1 MTWDTPDD
9 GAQPKPLI
17 DGGGSMSRDE
27 RAILDEIVEVLS
39 AHPRGR
45 GRWSVMR
52 AIRTNRARRGRDIP
66 HKFEDD
72 VERAFR
78 RHCAGGGEPHVRA
91 PLFHRPKDAAG
102 DVWAI
107 LPLRAANPSSSA

>member
-1 MTWDTPDD
+1 MTPQMPGD
-9 GAQPKPLI
+9 GAQPKLSI
-17 DGGGSMSRDE
+17 EGGDAISRDE
-27 RAILDEIVEVLS
+27 RAIVDEIVEVLA

-52 AIRTNRARRGRDIP
+52 AIRASRARRGRDIP
-66 HKFEDD
+66 HKFEDE
-72 VERAFR
+72 VERIFR
-78 RHCAGGGEPHVRA
+78 RHCSGGSEPQSRA

-107 LPLRAANPSSSA
+107 LPAGAANQGPIA